1 MRQNQGKKECSIQAV
16 QKVVPAPV
24 RFWECGARFFLEKFT
39 LLGLD
44 EAAAV
49 FGRKDGLGLNL
60 QERDTRIVYAVR
72 VVANRFFPAAAG
84 SKCHAVEGGLTLS
97 DVRGERLSGN
107 VVERRA

>member
-1 MRQNQGKKECSIQAV
+1 MRQNQGKIKCSIQAV
-16 QKVVPAPV
+16 LKVVSAPV
-24 RFWECGARFFLEKFT
+24 RFWECGARFFL
-39 LLGLD
+39 GLD

-49 FGRKDGLGLNL
+49 FWRKDDVGINL

-97 DVRGERLSGN
+97 DVRGERLSGS
-107 VVERRA
+107 VMERRA